1 MAKKKAARKAAT
13 RKKQT
18 RLDQGIAWARKEMPY
33 QDDMERMAIRYAIIC
48 NLIETL
54 WRNRHKKEFYK
65 VDYCNLAP
73 FVSPQSREIANFI
86 DSLYED
92 EWHAYQDAQP
102 L

>member
-1 MAKKKAARKAAT
+1 MAKKKVA

-18 RLDQGIAWARKEMPY
+18 KLDQGIAWAQKEMWN

-54 WRNRHKKEFYK
+54 WLNRHKKEFYK
-65 VDYCNLAP
+65 VDYRNLAP
-73 FVSPQSREIANFI
+73 LVSPQSREIANFI